1 MGPKI
6 FCCFLVSL
14 LFLPLFSL
22 AQQQDFESN
31 FRIVNHPEEFL
42 PFWSGNDVR
51 ATAARIFQAN
61 GEGIGGSRAL
71 AVQPISTFDGVL
83 IIKLNLMDFQ
93 SPKIAF
99 FAKSRQNGTGNRPVL
114 LFASVSRDRGT
125 SYSTP
130 EMIGNA
136 TSFPNTN
143 TSFALYEWEI
153 PDDFHGLSEVWLRLE
168 VRNGAGTG
176 STARF
181 FMDNFGI
188 FEAKEQVDP
197 IRVKGARLLNPYT
210 AEVVL
215 DRAIEKPTLDQISAP
230 GFRLD
235 TFIFPSDTVLEL
247 RFREF
252 LPSSELSFF
261 LRSLQAK
268 EGTITDEVEVT
279 IDNRSIKVGE
289 ILAIQPD
296 RLWLEFSQPFSP
308 ASASQTAHFR
318 VNGVFPREVVLADNG
333 YALELLLAQELQLN
347 RQYVLEV
354 ISLRNAEGALAPNH
368 QLAFWYHDG
377 VEELRVTSKQRLEV
391 IHDIPV
397 VGLWDSR
404 VGFSV
409 EDHDFRLDH
418 AFHPTDRSVQISSG
432 QVWEENL
439 TYELRIPPRLSERG
453 GRLHGSQRA
462 FIWDITP
469 PALVKVSALDTR
481 RLLLVFSE
489 DLDPVFAM
497 IPGNYRVEGQAI
509 QSLSLPGNGAQVVLQ
524 LPFDLRVGQ
533 SYKLE
538 IEQIADLRGNFLEP
552 LQMEFTADPPSQL
565 GFKELLINEV
575 MPAPR
580 AGRTLPNVEYV
591 ELLNNGNRPI
601 SIGGFQ
607 LANSR
612 RRTVVPE
619 AILLPG
625 EYLLLVPRN
634 QVGQF
639 VRFGRVLGLANW
651 PTLTNSADRV
661 VLIDAQD
668 RVLDSLVYNS
678 ASFGSSAV
686 ASGGFSL
693 EIVNPDVICNLSS
706 NLRPS
711 IAEDRGTPGRRNS
724 VFEQVPDQSPF
735 TVIRGAALGNREVK
749 VRFSR
754 IVQQDFSMMEWSF
767 EPAVRLQA
775 VRPGDTPDAIVLVFA
790 EDLLPG
796 QLYKGKVGRLRDC
809 TGKIIDPAGAEVSFV
824 IPLPAEK
831 GDIGINEV
839 LFNPRTGAPK
849 FVEIYNA
856 SSKFIDLKD
865 WKLANKNTAGEIANR
880 RTLFGESMIIAPFS
894 FLVFTTDSEKLKT
907 EYPKGDE
914 RNFIQVST
922 LPSYPISSGNV
933 VLLDPEENLV
943 EIFSYTDRM
952 HHRLLRETRGVSLER
967 LSHRAAVDDPSNWQS
982 ASASSGFATPGLRNS
997 QVMEDSDGSGIQ
1009 VTPKVFVPEGPGDRN
1024 FAIIS
1029 YRMDRP
1035 GKSATLRIYSLD
1047 GLLVRDIV
1055 QNAIWGAEGFYLWDG
1070 TDVQGRKVRPGYYI
1084 VWAEVFDLDG
1094 SVKTHQQT
1102 VVVGTLF

>member
-83 IIKLNLMDFQ
+83 TVKLNLLEFQ

-99 FAKSRQNGTGNRPVL
+99 FAKSRQNGTGTRPAV
-114 LFASVSRDRGT
+114 LFASVSRDRGA

-130 EMIGNA
+130 EMIGTA
-136 TSFPNTN
+136 ASFPNTN
-143 TSFALYEWEI
+143 TVFALYEWEI
-153 PDDFHGLSEVWLRLE
+153 PDGFHGLSEVWLRLE

-181 FMDNFGI
+181 FMDNFGV
-188 FEAKEQVDP
+188 FEAEEQVDP
-197 IRVKGARLLNPYT
+197 IRVKNARLLNPFT
-210 AEVVL
+210 AEVLL
-215 DRAIEKPTLDQISAP
+215 DREVVKPVIEQISFP
-230 GFRLD
+230 GLMLEALL
-235 TFIFPSDTVLEL
+235 FPSDTVLEL
-247 RFREF
+247 RFGQVLPPRELVF
-252 LPSSELSFF
+252 SF
-261 LRSLQAK
+261 RSLEAK
-268 EGTITDEVEVT
+268 VGTITDEVEVA

-289 ILAIQPD
+289 ILVMQPD

-318 VNGVFPREVVLADNG
+318 INGVFPREVVLSDNG
-333 YALELLLAQELQLN
+333 YALELLLAQELQIN
-347 RQYVLEV
+347 RPQTLEV
-354 ISLRNAEGALAPNH
+354 ISLRNADGALSTN
-368 QLAFWYHDG
+368 QQQVFWYHDG
-377 VEELRVTSKQRLEV
+377 VEELRVPSEQSLEIV
-391 IHDIPV
+391 HQVPV
-397 VGLWDSR
+397 VGLWDIGF
-404 VGFSV
+404 GFSV

-418 AFHPTDRSVQISSG
+418 VFNPSDRSVHISSG

-439 TYELRIPPRLSERG
+439 MYELRIPPRLTERG

-462 FIWDITP
+462 FVWDITP
-469 PALVKVSALDTR
+469 PALVKVSALDAR

-489 DLDPVFAM
+489 ELDPVFAM

-509 QSLSLPGNGAQVVLQ
+509 QSLSLPSNGTQVVLQ
-524 LPFDLRVGQ
+524 IPFDLRVGQ

-565 GFKELLINEV
+565 GFKELLINEI

-591 ELLNNGNRPI
+591 ELFNNGNRPI

-625 EYLLLVPRN
+625 EHLLLAPRN

-639 VRFGRVLGLANW
+639 TRFGRVLGLANW

-661 VLIDAQD
+661 VLMDAQD

-693 EIVNPDVICNLSS
+693 EIVNPDIVCNLPS

-711 IAEDRGTPGRRNS
+711 TAEERGTPGRRNS
-724 VFEQVPDQSPF
+724 VFERVPDQTPF
-735 TVIRGAALGNREVK
+735 TVLRAAALSKREVH
-749 VRFSR
+749 VRFSS
-754 IVQQDFSMMEWSF
+754 ILQQDFSLMEWSF
-767 EPAVRLQA
+767 EPDVRLQA
-775 VRPGDTPDAIVLVFA
+775 VRAGDTPDAMVLVFA

-809 TGKIIDPAGAEVSFV
+809 TGKIIDPAGAEVTFV

-880 RTLFGESMIIAPFS
+880 RTLFGESLIIPPFS
-894 FLVFTTDSEKLKT
+894 FLVFTTDSEKLKS

-914 RNFIQVST
+914 RNFIQLPT

-933 VLLDPEENLV
+933 VLLDPEEDLV

-967 LSHRAAVDDPSNWQS
+967 LSHRVSVDDPSNWQS
-982 ASASSGFATPGLRNS
+982 ASASSGYATPGLRNS
-997 QVMEDSDGSGIQ
+997 QVMEKTDGSGIQ
-1009 VTPKVFVPEGPGDRN
+1009 VSPKVFVPEGPAERN
-1024 FAIIS
+1024 FTIIS

-1035 GKSATLRIYSLD
+1035 GKSATLRIYGLD
-1047 GLLVRDIV
+1047 GFLVRDIA

-1070 TDVQGRKVRPGYYI
+1070 TDGKGRKVRPGYYI